1 MKTIKVLI
9 SASKEMHDE
18 KIQFASLIENLNE
31 ALALKGVELE
41 RVKWDPASDGS
52 VEDFMAEVKECEMCL
67 TLHWQELAE
76 NAEEELAA
84 AYHELKDGHNP
95 QNLYIFFK
103 EPCPEINQALT
114 QFKQGIVSK
123 YGHFFCKFENV
134 DTMNLQFVMQL
145 LKAQD
150 QLQDKQD
157 PFIVVSSGKV
167 KAGDKELVDLDKIP
181 FASLNKEYQRL
192 KQESDELAKKL
203 AEAKEKHRSD
213 PDDEDIEELY
223 FTLKRQYK
231 DLTAEFNQYQNHLY
245 DIALSFAKLDGER
258 YSERIR
264 RAKEEFE
271 KGNVIAADEIL
282 NMEEM
287 KREAEQ
293 EKLQYKQHEDNLRT
307 KIEEFTMKAE
317 TVMGN
322 TDYSVS
328 DRYLQACDAYEQAIE
343 IAKLIHYED
352 EELCNVLFK
361 YSDLLGYYDQNEKAS
376 AILKEAIAI
385 CRTISE
391 RGDDKYLMMAMM
403 MNNLS
408 LIQRR
413 MNNYHDAMLNCE
425 EAMGIYK
432 KMNFLPYVALTQQN
446 LALIQLD
453 LERFDESIKNGKEAL
468 KIYQKIQKEKSKKE
482 WYLEGEAQIYDNIAI
497 ALQRTNLQESTKYYK
512 KSIGIFQQLLQLA
525 PQNIRYIEGLAH
537 EWRNLAILNM
547 NHERYKKSYDYCS
560 QALPLH
566 RQLYQQDPYK
576 YKKELARTLHM
587 MGCIL
592 SFLDI
597 HSTDIYYE
605 EALQYYKELKT
616 QNPNKYSKVVEDLE
630 DYFMGMRAAKDV
642 WLPKI

>member
-1 MKTIKVLI
+1 MKAIKVLI
-9 SASKEMHDE
+9 SASEEMHDE

-114 QFKQGIVSK
+114 QFKEGIVSK

-231 DLTAEFNQYQNHLY
+231 DLTEEFNQYQNHLY

-264 RAKEEFE
+264 KAKEEFE

-352 EELCNVLFK
+352 EKLVEIIFVYAQMLFDI
-361 YSDLLGYYDQNEKAS
+361 YQF
-376 AILKEAIAI
+376 KEAQD
-385 CRTISE
+385 R
-391 RGDDKYLMMAMM
+391 YLE
-403 MNNLS
+403 S
-408 LIQRR
+408 LQ
-413 MNNYHDAMLNCE
+413 
-425 EAMGIYK
+425 
-432 KMNFLPYVALTQQN
+432 
-446 LALIQLD
+446 
-453 LERFDESIKNGKEAL
+453 
-468 KIYQKIQKEKSKKE
+468 IYQKLAVK
-482 WYLEGEAQIYDNIAI
+482 D
-497 ALQRTNLQESTKYYK
+497 YK
-512 KSIGIFQQLLQLA
+512 KYESSISMTLNNIGGIYFY
-525 PQNIRYIEGLAH
+525 R
-537 EWRNLAILNM
+537 
-547 NHERYKKSYDYCS
+547 S
-560 QALPLH
+560 Q
-566 RQLYQQDPYK
+566 
-576 YKKELARTLHM
+576 
-587 MGCIL
+587 
-592 SFLDI
+592 
-597 HSTDIYYE
+597 YE
-605 EALQYYKELKT
+605 EAARYFSDAISMYKNVPDCRVGELIKMLYNLAVAYSECEHYVESEDFYN
-616 QNPNKYSKVVEDLE
+616 QALELAEQMAKDNPTDFLPGIAMILNGLGLLKSNMNEFDEALDVYNKVLKICAEYVEDNEHLVFLIKSRCPTK
-630 DYFMGMRAAKDV
+630 YIKHSFPKRAIRRGRTI
-642 WLPKI
+642 LFEIY